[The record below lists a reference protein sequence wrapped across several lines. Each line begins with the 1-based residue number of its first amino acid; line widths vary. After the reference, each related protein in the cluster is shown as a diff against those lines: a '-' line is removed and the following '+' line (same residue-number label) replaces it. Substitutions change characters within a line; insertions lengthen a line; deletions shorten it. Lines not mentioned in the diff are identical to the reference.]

1 MIICPYCGTSND
13 NDAPVCTVCG
23 GILAANTLH
32 LRQGSLLGRYELGKV
47 LGQGG
52 FGVTYAGRDTLL
64 GRGVAVKELFPEGS
78 SRRGSLVLP
87 PRSSNFPLERE
98 KFLEEART
106 LAQFDHP
113 SIVRVWDAFELN
125 DTAYLVMEFLRGETL
140 GKRMERPISS
150 DEIEDIA
157 RKLLGGLEQVHSS
170 GMLHRDIKPDNIY
183 LTQDARAVLIDFGSA
198 RAYAEGGAASTHT
211 RLVTPG
217 YAPPEQYA
225 SSAKFGPYTDLYA
238 LGATL
243 YHALSGKMPP
253 PATDRMLG
261 TALEPLPGS
270 VPSGLRQLIERCMA
284 LEVLKRPQSVRE
296 VIGLLDSQGFPE
308 NLHTPS
314 QPHGIPRNNNT
325 DSSQTSSTPPELD
338 PAMWDEWPSRSPI
351 PSSSRSTPTPVP
363 IFADVVHP
371 PGGNLVQAIDRAA
384 DGARL
389 RLAPGKFA
397 LNRALEIKKNIILV
411 GSGREQTRIIGE
423 AEGYL
428 MYASG
433 GKLTLEGLTL
443 EHTGRRPADVLVSS
457 TTLEV
462 KNVRIAGGLTDPAG
476 DGGNGIVL
484 LGGADATLEGCIA
497 EQNAASGLFLSE
509 TARVFSTGSQFIHN
523 GSCGIAFFGHS
534 SGLIRKNIC
543 TSNSLHGIV
552 VTDEAQPILEENTFE
567 RNKECGVAFLGRSRG
582 RAFDNVANGNA
593 LHPFYVS
600 RDSKPSLQ
608 GNIGEVVRK

>member
-1 MIICPYCGTSND
+1 MIICPYCGTSNL

-23 GILAANTLH
+23 GILVANALH
-32 LRQGSLLGRYELGKV
+32 LRQGSILGRYELGKV

-78 SRRGSLVLP
+78 SRRGSAVVP

-113 SIVRVWDAFELN
+113 SIVRVWDAFEMN

-140 GKRMERPISS
+140 GKRMERPISGA
-150 DEIEDIA
+150 EVEDIA
-157 RKLLGGLEQVHSS
+157 RKILGGLEQVHAAN
-170 GMLHRDIKPDNIY
+170 MLHRDIKPDNIY
-183 LTQDARAVLIDFGSA
+183 LTQDSRAVLIDFGSA
-198 RAYAEGGAASTHT
+198 RAFAEGGAASTHT

-261 TALEPLPGS
+261 EALEPLPGS
-270 VPSGLRQLIERCMA
+270 VPAGLRQLIERCMA
-284 LEVLKRPQSVRE
+284 LQVSERPQNVSE
-296 VIGLLDSQGFPE
+296 VMGLLGMGAETRVPV
-308 NLHTPS
+308 PS
-314 QPHGIPRNNNT
+314 SAPAFNPAA
-325 DSSQTSSTPPELD
+325 SSTPPIRSSAPT
-338 PAMWDEWPSRSPI
+338 PA
-351 PSSSRSTPTPVP
+351 PVP
-363 IFADVVHP
+363 IPADVVHP
-371 PGGNLVQAIDRAA
+371 PGGNLVQAIDRAV

-389 RLAPGKFA
+389 RLAPGKFV
-397 LNRALEIKKNIILV
+397 LTRVLELKKSVILV
-411 GSGREQTRIIGE
+411 GSGREQTRITGDS
-423 AEGYL
+423 EGYL
-428 MYASG
+428 VYASG
-433 GKLTLEGLTL
+433 GKLTLESLTL

-462 KNVRIAGGLTDPAG
+462 RNVRVAGGLTDPAG

-484 LGGADATLEGCIA
+484 LGGADATLEGCVS

-509 TARVFSTGSQFIHN
+509 TARVFSANSQFIHN

-552 VTDEAQPILEENTFE
+552 VTDDAQPILEENTFE

-600 RDSKPSLQ
+600 KDSKPSLQ

>member
-1 MIICPYCGTSND
+1 MTLCPYCGTSNQD
-13 NDAPVCTVCG
+13 DAPVCRVCG
-23 GILAANTLH
+23 GILAVNTLH
-32 LRQGSLLGRYELGKV
+32 LAQGSVLGRYELGKV

-78 SRRGSLVLP
+78 SRRGSVVVP
-87 PRSSNFPLERE
+87 PRSSNFALERE

-106 LAQFDHP
+106 LAQFDHN

-125 DTAYLVMEFLRGETL
+125 NTAYLVMEFLRGETL

-150 DEIEDIA
+150 AEVEDIA
-157 RKLLGGLEQVHSS
+157 RKILGGLEGVHAAN
-170 GMLHRDIKPDNIY
+170 MLHRDIKPDNIY

-198 RAYAEGGAASTHT
+198 RAFAEGGAASSHT

-243 YHALSGKMPP
+243 YHALTGKMPP

-261 TALEPLPGS
+261 TTLEPLPVS

-284 LEVLKRPQSVRE
+284 LEVVRRPQSVLE
-296 VIGLLDSQGFPE
+296 VIGLLASPAESREQKAENSRVAVVPPPVTPARAPE
-308 NLHTPS
+308 P
-314 QPHGIPRNNNT
+314 
-325 DSSQTSSTPPELD
+325 SSTP
-338 PAMWDEWPSRSPI
+338 A
-351 PSSSRSTPTPVP
+351 PVP
-363 IFADVVHP
+363 IPADMVHP
-371 PGGNLVQAIDRAA
+371 PGGNLLQAIDRAR
-384 DGARL
+384 DGAKL
-389 RLAPGKFA
+389 RLAAGKFS
-397 LNRALEIKKNIILV
+397 LPRALEIKKSITLV
-411 GSGREQTRIIGE
+411 GVGREQTRITGDS
-423 AEGYL
+423 EGYL
-428 MYASG
+428 IYASG
-433 GKLTLEGLTL
+433 GKLTLEGMTL

-457 TTLEV
+457 TTVEV

-484 LGGADATLEGCIA
+484 LGGADATLEGCVS

-509 TARVFSTGSQFIHN
+509 TARVFSTSSQFIHN

-608 GNIGEVVRK
+608 GNVGEVVRK

>member
-78 SRRGSLVLP
+78 SRRGNAVVP
-87 PRSSNFPLERE
+87 PRSSNFALERE

-113 SIVRVWDAFELN
+113 SIVRVWDAFELF

-140 GKRMERPISS
+140 GKRMERPLSS
-150 DEIEDIA
+150 AEVEDIA
-157 RKLLGGLEQVHSS
+157 RKLLGGLEQVHAAN
-170 GMLHRDIKPDNIY
+170 MLHRDIKPDNIY

-198 RAYAEGGAASTHT
+198 RAFAEGGAASTHT

-261 TALEPLPGS
+261 TALEPLPNS
-270 VPSGLRQLIERCMA
+270 VPVGLRLLIERCMA
-284 LEVLKRPQSVRE
+284 LEVVKRPQSVRE
-296 VIGLLDSQGFPE
+296 VIGLLG
-308 NLHTPS
+308 
-314 QPHGIPRNNNT
+314 
-325 DSSQTSSTPPELD
+325 QTSDLRRGPAREVPQLD
-338 PAMWDEWPSRSPI
+338 QDTQTSEPRPVVSAQPASSASSVRPSA
-351 PSSSRSTPTPVP
+351 PTPVP
-363 IFADVVHP
+363 VPIPADVVHP

-389 RLAPGKFA
+389 RLAAGKFA
-397 LNRALEIKKNIILV
+397 LTRALEIKKSITLV
-411 GSGREQTRIIGE
+411 GAGRELTRITGE
-423 AEGYL
+423 AEGFL
-428 MYASG
+428 VYASG

-462 KNVRIAGGLTDPAG
+462 RNVRIAGGLTDPAG
-476 DGGNGIVL
+476 DGGNGLVL
-484 LGGADATLEGCIA
+484 LGGADATLEGCIS

-543 TSNSLHGIV
+543 TSNSLHGVV

-608 GNIGEVVRK
+608 GNVGEVVRK

>member
-1 MIICPYCGTSND
+1 MITCPYCGTSND

-32 LRQGSLLGRYELGKV
+32 LRQGSILGRYELGKV

-78 SRRGSLVLP
+78 SRRGSSVVP
-87 PRSSNFPLERE
+87 PRSSNFVLERE

-125 DTAYLVMEFLRGETL
+125 GTAYLVMEFLRGETL
-140 GKRMERPISS
+140 GKRMERPLSS
-150 DEIEDIA
+150 GEVEDIA
-157 RKLLGGLEQVHSS
+157 RKILGGLEQVHAAN
-170 GMLHRDIKPDNIY
+170 MLHRDIKPDNIY

-198 RAYAEGGAASTHT
+198 RAFAEGGAASTHT

-261 TALEPLPGS
+261 TALEPLPNS
-270 VPSGLRQLIERCMA
+270 VPVGLRLLIERCMA
-284 LEVLKRPQSVRE
+284 LEVVKRPQSVLE
-296 VIGLLDSQGFPE
+296 VIGLLSADARVPV
-308 NLHTPS
+308 
-314 QPHGIPRNNNT
+314 
-325 DSSQTSSTPPELD
+325 SSSAPYSNPPTSSASPV
-338 PAMWDEWPSRSPI
+338 RS
-351 PSSSRSTPTPVP
+351 SAPTPVP
-363 IFADVVHP
+363 TPIPADVVHP

-389 RLAPGKFA
+389 RLAAGKFS
-397 LNRALEIKKNIILV
+397 LPRALEIKKSITLV
-411 GSGREQTRIIGE
+411 GVGREQTRITGE
-423 AEGYL
+423 VEGYL
-428 MYASG
+428 VYASG

-462 KNVRIAGGLTDPAG
+462 RNVRIAGGLTDPAG

-484 LGGADATLEGCIA
+484 LGGADATLEGCVS

-608 GNIGEVVRK
+608 GNVGEVVRK